1 MNTIKDKIS
10 FTYNGKNTS
19 EFGIIS
25 VSMDNGMFDEAFVAS
40 RTVNSE
46 TVKDVRKSLF
56 NGVTYEDLSFELN
69 LAFERDFTD
78 ELIDKVIAWLY
89 DKEYYS
95 KLQFEELNKFVYA
108 MPNGESRI
116 VHTGTGRGYIVV
128 SMITNSPYVFGDI
141 VSVEKKADEDSVN
154 ITLDG
159 KINPEMNIDL
169 YPLQDGVYSIVVNG
183 YTLQLSNL
191 KANEVVTINPYEEDI
206 TSSLDNVYH
215 YSDYLGDLSKLGLLQ
230 KENTISVPADKNLK
244 VVVTYQPY
252 YMK

>member
-1 MNTIKDKIS
+1 MNTIKDKIN

-25 VSMDNGMFDEAFVAS
+25 VSMDNGMFDEAFVAN

-46 TVKDVRKSLF
+46 VVRDVRKSLF
-56 NGVTYEDLSFELN
+56 NGVTYESLSFELN
-69 LAFERDFTD
+69 LAFEKDFTD

-89 DKEYYS
+89 EKEYYS
-95 KLQFEELNKFVYA
+95 KLQFEELDKFVYA

-116 VHTGTGRGYIVV
+116 VHTGTGRGYINV
-128 SMITNSPYVFGDI
+128 SMVTNSPYVFGNI
-141 VSVEKKADEDSVN
+141 VSVEKKANEDSVS

-159 KINPEMNIDL
+159 KTNPEMNIDL
-169 YPLQDGVYSIVVNG
+169 YPLTDGVYSIVVNG

-215 YSDYLGDLSKLGLLQ
+215 YSDYVGDLSKLGLLQ

-244 VVVTYQPY
+244 VIITYQPY

>member
-19 EFGIIS
+19 EFGIIN

-69 LAFERDFTD
+69 LAFEKDFTD
-78 ELIDKVIAWLY
+78 ELINKVIDWLY
-89 DKEYYS
+89 GKEYYS
-95 KLQFEELNKFVYA
+95 KLQFEGLNKFVYA

-128 SMITNSPYVFGDI
+128 SMITNSPYMYGNILSF
-141 VSVEKKADEDSVN
+141 EKGASKDSIS
-154 ITLDG
+154 ITLEG

-169 YPLQDGVYSIVVNG
+169 YPLKDGTYSITVNG
-183 YTLQLSNL
+183 YTLQISNL
-191 KANEVVTINPYEEDI
+191 KANEIVTINPYEEEI
-206 TSSLDNVYH
+206 SSSLNGVYH
-215 YSDYLGDLSKLGLLQ
+215 YSDYVGDLSKLSLL
-230 KENTISVPADKNLK
+230 KKVNTVSASASQNLK
-244 VVVTYQPY
+244 VIITYQPY
-252 YMK
+252 YIK

>member
-19 EFGIIS
+19 EFGIIN
-25 VSMDNGMFDEAFVAS
+25 VSMDSGMFDEAFVAN

-69 LAFERDFTD
+69 LAFEKDFTD
-78 ELIDKVIAWLY
+78 ELIDKVIDWLY
-89 DKEYYS
+89 GKEYYS
-95 KLQFEELNKFVYA
+95 KLQFEGLNKFVYA

-128 SMITNSPYVFGDI
+128 SMITNSPYMYGNILSFEKGANKDSI
-141 VSVEKKADEDSVN
+141 SV
-154 ITLDG
+154 TLDG

-169 YPLQDGVYSIVVNG
+169 YPLKDGTYSIAVNG
-183 YTLQLSNL
+183 YTLQIKNL
-191 KANEVVTINPYEEDI
+191 KANEIVTINPYEEEI
-206 TSSLDNVYH
+206 SSNLDNIYH
-215 YSDYLGDLSKLGLLQ
+215 YSDYVGDLSKLSFL
-230 KENTISVPADKNLK
+230 KKVNTVSAPASQNLK
-244 VVVTYQPY
+244 VIITYQPY
-252 YMK
+252 YIK

>member
-25 VSMDNGMFDEAFVAS
+25 VSMDNGMFDETFVAN

-56 NGVTYEDLSFELN
+56 NGVTYENLSFELN

-95 KLQFEELNKFVYA
+95 KLQFEGLNKFVYA
-108 MPNGESRI
+108 MPNGESKI

-128 SMITNSPYVFGDI
+128 SMITNSPYVYGNILSF
-141 VSVEKKADEDSVN
+141 EKKADNNSIS

-169 YPLQDGVYSIVVNG
+169 YPLKDGTYSITVNG
-183 YTLQLSNL
+183 YTLQVNNL
-191 KANEVVTINPYEEDI
+191 KANEIVTINPYEEEI
-206 TSSLDNVYH
+206 SSNLDNVYH
-215 YSDYLGDLSKLGLLQ
+215 YSDYVGDLSKLSFLQ
-230 KENTISVPADKNLK
+230 KVNTVGASASQNLK

>member
-10 FTYNGKNTS
+10 FTYNGKNTK
-19 EFGIIS
+19 EFGIIN

-69 LAFERDFTD
+69 LAFEKDFTD
-78 ELIDKVIAWLY
+78 ELIDKVIDWLY
-89 DKEYYS
+89 SKEYYS
-95 KLQFEELNKFVYA
+95 KLQFEGLNKFVYA

-128 SMITNSPYVFGDI
+128 SMITNSPYVYGNILSF
-141 VSVEKKADEDSVN
+141 EKRANQDSLS

-169 YPLQDGVYSIVVNG
+169 YPLTDGTYSVTVNG
-183 YTLQLSNL
+183 YTLQIKNL
-191 KANEVVTINPYEEDI
+191 KAHEIVTINPYEEEI
-206 TSSLDNVYH
+206 SSSLDNVYH
-215 YSDYLGDLSKLGLLQ
+215 YSDYVGDLSKLGLL
-230 KENTISVPADKNLK
+230 KKVNTISAPINQNLK

-252 YMK
+252 YIK

>member
-19 EFGIIS
+19 EFGIIN
-25 VSMDNGMFDEAFVAS
+25 VSMDNGMFDEAFVAN

-56 NGVTYEDLSFELN
+56 NGVTYENLSFELN

-78 ELIDKVIAWLY
+78 ELINEVVAWLY
-89 DKEYYS
+89 EKEYYS
-95 KLQFEELNKFVYA
+95 KLQFEGLNKFVYA
-108 MPNGESRI
+108 MPNGESKI

-128 SMITNSPYVFGDI
+128 SMITNSPYVYGNILSF
-141 VSVEKKADEDSVN
+141 EKKASMDSIS

-169 YPLQDGVYSIVVNG
+169 YPLKDGTYSIVVNG
-183 YTLQLSNL
+183 YTLQIKNL
-191 KANEVVTINPYEEDI
+191 KANEIVTINPYEEEI
-206 TSSLDNVYH
+206 TSNLNGIYH
-215 YSDYLGDLSKLGLLQ
+215 YSDYVGDLSKLSFLQ
-230 KENTISVPADKNLK
+230 KVNIVSALASQNLK
-244 VVVTYQPY
+244 VVITYQPY

>member
-19 EFGIIS
+19 EFGIIN
-25 VSMDNGMFDEAFVAS
+25 VSMDNGMFDEAFVAN

-78 ELIDKVIAWLY
+78 ELINEVVAWLY
-89 DKEYYS
+89 EKEYYS
-95 KLQFEELNKFVYA
+95 KLQFEGLNKFVYA

-128 SMITNSPYVFGDI
+128 SMITNSPYMYGNILSF
-141 VSVEKKADEDSVN
+141 EKGANKDSIS

-169 YPLQDGVYSIVVNG
+169 YPLKDGAYSITVNG

-191 KANEVVTINPYEEDI
+191 KANEIVTINP
-206 TSSLDNVYH
+206 
-215 YSDYLGDLSKLGLLQ
+215 
-230 KENTISVPADKNLK
+230 
-244 VVVTYQPY
+244 
-252 YMK
+252 

>member
-1 MNTIKDKIS
+1 MNTIKDKIN

-25 VSMDNGMFDEAFVAS
+25 VSMDNGMFDEAFVAN

-46 TVKDVRKSLF
+46 VVRDVRKSLF
-56 NGVTYEDLSFELN
+56 NGVTYESLSFELN
-69 LAFERDFTD
+69 LAFEKDFTD

-89 DKEYYS
+89 EKEYYS
-95 KLQFEELNKFVYA
+95 KLQFEELDKFVYA

-116 VHTGTGRGYIVV
+116 VHTGTGRGYINV
-128 SMITNSPYVFGDI
+128 SMVTNSPYVFGNI
-141 VSVEKKADEDSVN
+141 VSVEKKANEDSVS

-159 KINPEMNIDL
+159 KTNPEMNIDL
-169 YPLQDGVYSIVVNG
+169 YPLTDGVYSIVVNG
-183 YTLQLSNL
+183 YTLQLSDL

-215 YSDYLGDLSKLGLLQ
+215 YSDYVGDLSKLGLLQ
-230 KENTISVPADKNLK
+230 KENIISVPADKNLK
-244 VVVTYQPY
+244 VIITYQPY

>member
-10 FTYNGKNTS
+10 FTYNGKSTS
-19 EFGIIS
+19 EFGIIN
-25 VSMDNGMFDEAFVAS
+25 VSMDNGMFNEAFVAN

-69 LAFERDFTD
+69 LAFEKDFTD
-78 ELIDKVIAWLY
+78 ELINNVVTWLY
-89 DKEYYS
+89 EKEYYS
-95 KLQFEELNKFVYA
+95 KLQFEGLNKFVYA
-108 MPNGESRI
+108 MPNGESKI
-116 VHTGTGRGYIVV
+116 VHTGTGKGYIVIT
-128 SMITNSPYVFGDI
+128 MITNSPYMYGNILSF
-141 VSVEKKADEDSVN
+141 EKGANKDSIS

-169 YPLQDGVYSIVVNG
+169 YPLTNGAYSITVNG

-191 KANEVVTINPYEEDI
+191 KANEIVTINPYEEEI
-206 TSSLDNVYH
+206 SSSLSNVYH
-215 YSDYLGDLSKLGLLQ
+215 YSDYVGDLSKLCLLQ
-230 KENTISVPADKNLK
+230 KVNTISVPASQNLK

>member
-19 EFGIIS
+19 EFGIIN
-25 VSMDNGMFDEAFVAS
+25 VSMDNGMFDEAFVAN

-78 ELIDKVIAWLY
+78 ELINEVVAWLY
-89 DKEYYS
+89 EKEYYS
-95 KLQFEELNKFVYA
+95 KLQFEGLNKFVYA

-128 SMITNSPYVFGDI
+128 SMITNSPYMYGNILSF
-141 VSVEKKADEDSVN
+141 EKGADKDSIS

-159 KINPEMNIDL
+159 KTNPEMNIDL
-169 YPLQDGVYSIVVNG
+169 YPLKDGVYSITVNG

-191 KANEVVTINPYEEDI
+191 KANEIVTINPYEEEI
-206 TSSLDNVYH
+206 SSNLDNVYH
-215 YSDYLGDLSKLGLLQ
+215 YSDYVGDLSKLGLL
-230 KENTISVPADKNLK
+230 KKVNTISASTSQNLK
-244 VVVTYQPY
+244 VIVTYQPY
-252 YMK
+252 YIK

>member
-1 MNTIKDKIS
+1 MNTIKDKTS
-10 FTYNGKNTS
+10 FTYNGKNTN
-19 EFGIIS
+19 EFGIIN
-25 VSMDNGMFDEAFVAS
+25 VSMDNGMFDETFVAS

-56 NGVTYEDLSFELN
+56 NGVTYEDLTFELN
-69 LAFERDFTD
+69 LAFENNFTD
-78 ELIDKVIAWLY
+78 DLIDKVINWLY
-89 DKEYYS
+89 EKEYYS

-116 VHTGTGRGYIVV
+116 VHTGTGRGYINVTMV
-128 SMITNSPYVFGDI
+128 TNSPYVFGDI
-141 VSVEKKADEDSVN
+141 VSVEKKANEDSVN

-159 KINPEMNIDL
+159 KTNPEMNIDL
-169 YPLQDGVYSIVVNG
+169 YPLQDGVYSITVNG

-215 YSDYLGDLSKLGLLQ
+215 YSDYVGDLSKLGLL
-230 KENTISVPADKNLK
+230 KEENTISVPADKNLK
-244 VVVTYQPY
+244 VLVTYQPY

>member
-1 MNTIKDKIS
+1 MNTIKDKIN

-19 EFGIIS
+19 EFGIIN
-25 VSMDNGMFDEAFVAS
+25 VSMDNGMFDETFIAN

-56 NGVTYEDLSFELN
+56 NGVTYENLSFELN
-69 LAFERDFTD
+69 LAFERGFTD

-89 DKEYYS
+89 EKEYYS
-95 KLQFEELNKFVYA
+95 KLQFEGLDKFVYA
-108 MPNGESRI
+108 MPNGESKI
-116 VHTGTGRGYIVV
+116 VHTGTGRGYIVI
-128 SMITNSPYVFGDI
+128 SMITNSPYVFGNI
-141 VSVEKKADEDSVN
+141 VSVEKKANEDSVN

-169 YPLQDGVYSIVVNG
+169 YPLQDGTYSIVVNG
-183 YTLQLSNL
+183 YTLQISNL

-244 VVVTYQPY
+244 VIVTYQPY